1 MEFLA
6 KNPVFTF
13 EEFKSF
19 LAKRG
24 TTGARSAESLL
35 TYYLKAGHVIHV
47 KRGLYATVPAGSGAQ
62 KFVPDPFL
70 LAAKMAPDAVLVY
83 HTALEWHGKAY
94 SVFSHFTYQTKTS
107 ANVLSYRG
115 WKFRP
120 VKPSVPLQKKG
131 KANFGV
137 LPGERNGM
145 DVQVASLERTLVDVL
160 DRPVY
165 SGSWEEIW
173 RSLESIEFFD
183 LDQVVE
189 YVCLLDKSLTAAR
202 VGFFLEQHRKALMA
216 EEKHFQKIRKL
227 RPKQPGYFDW
237 HKKTGKLNKEWNL
250 IIPENIFNKT
260 WEEIL

>member
-1 MEFLA
+1 MKQFM
-6 KNPVFTF
+6 KNPVFTV

-35 TYYLKAGHVIHV
+35 AYYLKAGHVIRV
-47 KRGLYATVPAGSGAQ
+47 KRGLYAVVPAGSDA
-62 KFVPDPFL
+62 KRYVPDPFL
-70 LAAKMAPDAVLVY
+70 VAAKMAPDAVLCH

-94 SVFSHFTYQTKTS
+94 SVFNHFTYQTTTS
-107 ANVLSYRG
+107 ANGLSYNG
-115 WKFRP
+115 WTFRP
-120 VKPSVPLQKKG
+120 VKLPVPLQKKG
-131 KANFGV
+131 NPDFGV
-137 LPGERNGM
+137 LTAERHGM
-145 DVQVASLERTLVDVL
+145 DVRVASLERTLVDVL

-189 YVCLLDKSLTAAR
+189 YVCLLGKSLTAAR
-202 VGFFLEQHRKALMA
+202 VGFFLEQHRDALMA
-216 EEKHFQKIRKL
+216 EEKHFKKIEEL
-227 RPKQPGYFDW
+227 RPKQPSYFDW
-237 HKKTGKLNKEWNL
+237 RTKSGKLNKEWNL
-250 IIPENIFNKT
+250 IVPEEVLNKT